1 MFAQGF
7 QHPASARL
15 QSTMEAQLVRRSLL
29 VFLLGL
35 PIPALAQSEL
45 PASQIRDFM
54 AVIPQLDEVPYEL
67 DRRVLRN
74 PPPRHREQMTYH
86 YRREDVVAHSFIR
99 DRNVRNGRGEAFG
112 EAALSGFTEECAAK
126 GGYLEP
132 ANQRPFEATL
142 QHLFEDSADSLWI
155 ERLSPIDPIF
165 DLVICS
171 ASPDRSLGAL
181 TVTRD
186 RLTRQTAIVLF
197 APSAVVTQGDLD
209 RAVVARDAEWQRR
222 RAQEQ
227 REAARLPQWRE
238 TLTSGSETA
247 CGPVLGTNGD
257 MVEVVDP
264 RTRQPRWYR
273 RGELLPAIRLDGEPN
288 ACR

>member
-1 MFAQGF
+1 M
-7 QHPASARL
+7 
-15 QSTMEAQLVRRSLL
+15 VRKFLL
-29 VFLLGL
+29 LFLLGL
-35 PIPALAQSEL
+35 PMPLHAQSE
-45 PASQIRDFM
+45 PPRPPEAQIRDFM

-74 PPPRHREQMTYH
+74 PPPRHREHMTYH

-99 DRNVRNGRGEAFG
+99 DRNARDGRGEALG
-112 EAALSGFTEECAAK
+112 AAAMTGFAEECTPK

-142 QHLFEDSADSLWI
+142 QHLFDGAYYSLWY
-155 ERLSPIDPIF
+155 RKLNPTDPVF
-165 DLVICS
+165 DLIICS

-197 APSAVVTQGDLD
+197 APSTVVTLGDLD
-209 RAVVARDAEWQRR
+209 RAVAAREAEGARR

-238 TLTSGSETA
+238 SLASGSETA

>member
-1 MFAQGF
+1 M
-7 QHPASARL
+7 
-15 QSTMEAQLVRRSLL
+15 TMEARLVRKSLL
-29 VFLLGL
+29 AFLFGFSTS
-35 PIPALAQSEL
+35 ALAQSESL
-45 PASQIRDFM
+45 PPENTQIQDFM
-54 AVIPQLDEVPYEL
+54 AAIPQLDEVPYEL
-67 DRRVLRN
+67 DRRVLTN

-99 DRNVRNGRGEAFG
+99 DRNARDGRGQALG
-112 EAALSGFTEECAAK
+112 EAALIGFTEECAAK
-126 GGYLEP
+126 GGYIEP

-142 QHLFEDSADSLWI
+142 QYLFANSADSLWI
-155 ERLSPIDPIF
+155 KRLSPIDPFF

-209 RAVVARDAEWQRR
+209 RAFAAREVEWQRR

-227 REAARLPQWRE
+227 RETDRLPQWRE
-238 TLTSGSETA
+238 TLASGSETA
-247 CGPVLGTNGD
+247 CGPVLGAKGD
-257 MVEVVDP
+257 MAEVVDP

-273 RGELLPAIRLDGEPN
+273 RGELLPAIRLDGESN

>member
-1 MFAQGF
+1 M
-7 QHPASARL
+7 
-15 QSTMEAQLVRRSLL
+15 VRKSLL
-29 VFLLGL
+29 VFLFGL
-35 PIPALAQSEL
+35 PMPALAQSESPS
-45 PASQIRDFM
+45 PADTQIHDFM
-54 AVIPQLDEVPYEL
+54 MAIPQLDEVPYEL
-67 DRRVLRN
+67 DRRVLTN
-74 PPPRHREQMTYH
+74 PPPLHREQMTYH

-99 DRNVRNGRGEAFG
+99 DRNARDGRGQALG
-112 EAALSGFTEECAAK
+112 EAALTGFADECAAK

-132 ANQRPFEATL
+132 TNRDPFKATL
-142 QHLFEDSADSLWI
+142 QYLFADSADSLWI
-155 ERLSPIDPIF
+155 KKLRPIDPIF

-171 ASPDRSLGAL
+171 ASLDHSLGAL

-197 APSAVVTQGDLD
+197 APLVVVTQGDLD
-209 RAVVARDAEWQRR
+209 RAVVARETEWQRR

-227 REAARLPQWRE
+227 RETDRLPRWRE
-238 TLTSGSETA
+238 NLASGSETA

-273 RGELLPAIRLDGEPN
+273 RGELLPAIRLDGQPN

>member
-1 MFAQGF
+1 M
-7 QHPASARL
+7 ARK
-15 QSTMEAQLVRRSLL
+15 SLL
-29 VFLLGL
+29 VFLFGL
-35 PIPALAQSEL
+35 STSALAQSGSPP
-45 PASQIRDFM
+45 PAGTQIQDFM
-54 AVIPQLDEVPYEL
+54 AAIPQLDEAPYEL
-67 DRRVLRN
+67 DRRVLTN
-74 PPPRHREQMTYH
+74 PPPLHREQMTYH

-99 DRNVRNGRGEAFG
+99 DRNARDGRGRALG
-112 EAALSGFTEECAAK
+112 EAALTGFAEECAVK
-126 GGYLEP
+126 GGYIEP
-132 ANQRPFEATL
+132 TNQRPFEATL
-142 QHLFEDSADSLWI
+142 QHLFEDSADSLWLK
-155 ERLSPIDPIF
+155 RLSPIDPIF

-171 ASPDRSLGAL
+171 ASPERSLGAL

-209 RAVVARDAEWQRR
+209 RAVVAREAEWQRR

-227 REAARLPQWRE
+227 READRLPQWRE
-238 TLTSGSETA
+238 TLASGSETA
-247 CGPVLGTNGD
+247 CGPVLGANGD

-264 RTRQPRWYR
+264 ATRQPRWYR